1 MAATCNTS
9 ENSSITKTEVDA
21 ILSDGVLPQNWIP
34 TSSKITHGILKD
46 CFDALDTLGLPQSRI
61 IDICAILL
69 DSSDNNVS
77 SLIEKPSNLRKSVE
91 RSLMKNEAN
100 KNLVFDRFYPDPE
113 LVQPLEVVDVSLARR
128 GVSFDLLRLILEG
141 KTLPIDFNHF
151 NFNNADIL
159 DLLAA
164 KEKLAV
170 DWNDFRQWIIDLS
183 LTDKKDQ
190 VLGNKNLRL
199 NALQCKKKYTEL
211 KQHQKTY
218 EMSTFLEKQFELYNK
233 RSTPE
238 NIPELQ
244 ISHEESQSPN
254 HESMIQEQANYI
266 QDLLLKLS
274 NFEKSLEYLV
284 DEIRS
289 IKEENLKMTVENK
302 NLKDKFHAAK
312 EEMKANSLKLNNAIS
327 TISEFKVKNV
337 RRRINRLNKKVKDE
351 ETTKEQQSQVI
362 KEQEEI
368 IASLTCHTLEN
379 LEENK
384 QYEKQIADLNNSLDK
399 ALTNKLREQKM
410 KWYYKDRKV
419 KEHDQKKALLDEEA
433 HCSKIKE
440 LNATI
445 RELENEK
452 EEILEKLNVF
462 MKGEDV

>member
-1 MAATCNTS
+1 
-9 ENSSITKTEVDA
+9 
-21 ILSDGVLPQNWIP
+21 
-34 TSSKITHGILKD
+34 
-46 CFDALDTLGLPQSRI
+46 
-61 IDICAILL
+61 
-69 DSSDNNVS
+69 
-77 SLIEKPSNLRKSVE
+77 
-91 RSLMKNEAN
+91 MKNEAN
-100 KNLVFDRFYPDPE
+100 RNLVFDTFYPDPE
-113 LVQPLEVVDVSLARR
+113 LVQPLEVVGVSLARR

-190 VLGNKNLRL
+190 VLGNKDLRL
-199 NALQCKKKYTEL
+199 NALQCKKNYLEL

-233 RSTPE
+233 RPTPE

-254 HESMIQEQANYI
+254 HESMIQEQENYI

-337 RRRINRLNKKVKDE
+337 RRRIHRLNKKVKDA

-362 KEQEEI
+362 KE
-368 IASLTCHTLEN
+368 
-379 LEENK
+379 
-384 QYEKQIADLNNSLDK
+384 
-399 ALTNKLREQKM
+399 
-410 KWYYKDRKV
+410 
-419 KEHDQKKALLDEEA
+419 
-433 HCSKIKE
+433 
-440 LNATI
+440 
-445 RELENEK
+445 
-452 EEILEKLNVF
+452 
-462 MKGEDV
+462 